1 MQYPDPMKTS
11 ANTVFPVY
19 TPSGKFSWQS
29 PLKVLLYGIPGAALL
44 GCLYALL
51 LHYSP
56 SLIAIF
62 GLMLFSVFSGVMCCM
77 VLKAAHSRSR
87 LFNGL
92 AGGFLGFVMLWVHW
106 ALWMRMGFDQGP
118 KLADHFITS
127 GPTGWVS
134 ILILLSQRLRELE
147 PERFMVNWLPLL
159 WFIEAATL
167 VWLPALIAKMQ
178 AADPYSE
185 TAHAWAEDDI
195 NGELW
200 WDGGMSS
207 ELPSRLEEEG
217 VDFLCRRPRAVEI
230 GTPVASQWWT
240 IGVKGQKVASDPAAR
255 WITISVIEQKRDEN
269 GKVKSTRTPVV
280 VNWIIDATDY
290 ARLAEHMASTSN
302 FAVTPDTPTP
312 TTLDAAVAAM
322 QADKFSEAIE
332 LADPLRNH
340 PEPALRADTL
350 RLTALC
356 LARLEKWEKAFDE
369 YHALFAIERSAL
381 NALQLAT
388 TSVMADELA
397 RGQVWFERASQI
409 NIDTEEMPWP
419 TLHTNFL
426 SALGNADQWAA
437 GLPHIEWLRDMY
449 QSVAISD
456 DHFLFMRD
464 MPFLSVFFEKSLP
477 VLQAS
482 MNRQEV
488 IAWYAAMAPHLDA
501 EGQEKIANWLS
512 SLRAKDSSKSGGE

>member
-1 MQYPDPMKTS
+1 MKKP
-11 ANTVFPVY
+11 ANAVFPTY
-19 TPSGKFSWQS
+19 APSGKFPWQA
-29 PLKVLLYGIPGAALL
+29 PFKALLYGIPGAALL
-44 GCLYALL
+44 GALYALL

-56 SLIAIF
+56 AALISVF
-62 GLMLFSVFSGVMCCM
+62 GLMLFSVLSGVMCCM
-77 VLKAAHSRSR
+77 VLKTAHSRS
-87 LFNGL
+87 LPFN
-92 AGGFLGFVMLWVHW
+92 AMVGGILGFVMLWVHW
-106 ALWMRMGFDQGP
+106 ALWMRMGFDAGP
-118 KLADHFITS
+118 QLAGHFITS
-127 GPTGWVS
+127 GPVGWVS
-134 ILILLSQRLRELE
+134 MLILLDQRLRELE
-147 PERFMVNWLPLL
+147 PERFMVNWLSLL
-159 WFIEAATL
+159 WFVEAAIL

-178 AADPYSE
+178 AQDTYSE
-185 TAHAWAEDDI
+185 TARAWAEDDI

-207 ELPSRLEEEG
+207 ELRSRLEEEG
-217 VDFLCRRPRAVEI
+217 VDFLCRLPRAVEI

-240 IGVKGQKVASDPAAR
+240 VGVKGQKVESDPTAR
-255 WITISVIEQKRDEN
+255 WITISVVEQKRDEN
-269 GKVKSTRTPVV
+269 GKVKSTRTPIV
-280 VNWIIDATDY
+280 VNWNIDAADY
-290 ARLAEHMASTSN
+290 ARLAEHLTRSTSN
-302 FAVTPDTPTP
+302 FAIAADAPTP
-312 TTLDAAVAAM
+312 RELEAAVAAM
-322 QADKFSEAIE
+322 QADQFAEAIE

-340 PEPALRADTL
+340 SDPALRADTL

-388 TSVMADELA
+388 TSVMAGELA
-397 RGQVWFERASQI
+397 RGQTWFEKASQI

-426 SALGNADQWAA
+426 SALGNAGQWAA

-449 QSVAISD
+449 QSVVISD

-482 MNRQEV
+482 MSGQEV
-488 IAWYAAMAPHLDA
+488 IAWYAAMAQHLDA
-501 EGQEKIANWLS
+501 EGQEKITNWLS
-512 SLRAKDSSKSGGE
+512 SLHAKDGSESGGE